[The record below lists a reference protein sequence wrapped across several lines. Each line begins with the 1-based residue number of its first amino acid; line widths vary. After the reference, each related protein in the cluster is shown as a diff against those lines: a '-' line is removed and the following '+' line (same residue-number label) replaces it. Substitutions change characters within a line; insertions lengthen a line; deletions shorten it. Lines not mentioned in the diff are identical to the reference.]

1 MKAKKKPSGVRHLL
15 DYLEGSKGPQDKKK
29 EKELLMKEYRAG
41 IISFKE
47 YQKKLEDLVMR

>member
-15 DYLEGSKGPQDKKK
+15 DYLEGSKGPQDKKN

>member
-29 EKELLMKEYRAG
+29 EKELLMKEYQSG

-47 YQKKLEDLVMR
+47 YQKKLEELVMR